1 MEKGSDGW
9 LGSLVKSAED
19 LLSKLLAVVPQIP
32 DKELSYEEVMKY
44 FIDHQADDAKIAK
57 GAMIKA
63 VVEDGVI
70 LTQVFLDEKSEMVC
84 NDEGIPLGRKITAV
98 GLDAEL
104 LKAFKDS
111 NVVIV
116 G

>member
-1 MEKGSDGW
+1 MEKGIGD
-9 LGSLVKSAED
+9 LVGSIFEGAGD
-19 LLSKLLAVVPQIP
+19 LLSKLFAAVSKTP
-32 DKELSYEEVMKY
+32 DKELSYEEAMKY

-57 GAMIKA
+57 GAMIKEA
-63 VVEDGVI
+63 VKDGI
-70 LTQVFLDEKSEMVC
+70 MLTQVFLDEKGEMVC

-104 LKAFKDS
+104 LKTFKDS
-111 NVVIV
+111 NVVMV